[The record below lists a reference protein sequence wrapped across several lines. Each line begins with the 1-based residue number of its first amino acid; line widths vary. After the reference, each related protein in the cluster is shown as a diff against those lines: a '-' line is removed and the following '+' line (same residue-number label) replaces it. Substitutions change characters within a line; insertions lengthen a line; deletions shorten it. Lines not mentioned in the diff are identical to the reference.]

1 MEETKNYTVYMHVN
15 KINNKKYIGITK
27 TSVNKR
33 WGRDGCGYRSDK
45 QSVFC
50 RALQKY
56 GWDNFEHV
64 ILYENLS
71 QDEACNMEIKLI
83 KEYKTQDSNFGYNV
97 QPGGQLG
104 NDGVVFSEESKKKMS
119 EAHKG
124 KKLTDEHKN
133 KISEGCKGHN
143 PCVHSEE
150 TKEKLS
156 RINTGKTLSDDT
168 KNKISKTL
176 TGIKRSKETLQKRKD
191 NNPMNVSVYC
201 TELDMMFQTITDAA
215 KYTGAQR
222 SNIQKCLRGE
232 RYTAGIDKETNQKLH
247 WEKLKNNS

>member
-1 MEETKNYTVYMHVN
+1 M
-15 KINNKKYIGITK
+15 GIFYF
-27 TSVNKR
+27 SVIE
-33 WGRDGCGYRSDK
+33 
-45 QSVFC
+45 
-50 RALQKY
+50 KY
-56 GWDNFEHV
+56 GWNNFEHI

-71 QDEACNMEIKLI
+71 QDEACNMEIELI
-83 KEYKTQDSNFGYNV
+83 KAYKTQDYNYGYNI

-124 KKLTDEHKN
+124 KKLTDEHKK

-201 TELDMMFQTITDAA
+201 PELNMMFQTITDAA

-232 RYTAGIDKETNQKLH
+232 RHTAGIDKETNQKLH

>member
-124 KKLTDEHKN
+124 KKLTDEHKK

-191 NNPMNVSVYC
+191 NNPMNVSVYRP
-201 TELDMMFQTITDAA
+201 ELDMMFQTITDAA

-247 WEKLKNNS
+247 W

>member
-50 RALQKY
+50 RVLQKY

-97 QPGGQLG
+97 QPDGQLG

-124 KKLTDEHKN
+124 KKLTDEHKK

-201 TELDMMFQTITDAA
+201 PELDMMFQTITDAA

-232 RYTAGIDKETNQKLH
+232 RHTAGIDKETNQKLH